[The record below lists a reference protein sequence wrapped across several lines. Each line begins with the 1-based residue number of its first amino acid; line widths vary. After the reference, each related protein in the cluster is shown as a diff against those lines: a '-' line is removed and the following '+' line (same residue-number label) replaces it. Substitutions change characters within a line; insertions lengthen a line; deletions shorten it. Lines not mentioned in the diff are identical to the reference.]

1 MHLHFTHPCN
11 FLFAFRWWNFL
22 WSVHHVLDITICI
35 LQIHHLLYTRHLLLL
50 IHQMFDA
57 ATSLPRHIKNRTSV
71 TSSPGFFSRNIFSC
85 HTVMSWELARCNEMS
100 FIPYL
105 MSCLLCYC
113 YCKWIGFPTYMKH
126 IWNTIVMSIHET
138 PLIVWSVMF
147 VFVSGTC
154 FSSLRADS
162 IQGFYQGI
170 FVGGRYLRP
179 EYVSLLV
186 SRCSQ

>member
-35 LQIHHLLYTRHLLLL
+35 LQIHHLLCTRHLLLL

-126 IWNTIVMSIHET
+126 IWNIYET
-138 PLIVWSVMF
+138 PSWCPYMKHHWL
-147 VFVSGTC
+147 SGQSCLCLYPAHALVLWGQTA
-154 FSSLRADS
+154 FRAF
-162 IQGFYQGI
+162 IKGF
-170 FVGGRYLRP
+170 L
-179 EYVSLLV
+179 
-186 SRCSQ
+186 